1 MNAFMFSLTD
11 VDNLH
16 DFVVGTKKR
25 IVQVT
30 KFSVQEVETCDV
42 KVKSSTIPGLS
53 GDFNDIWKFVLAINA
68 AAQTG
73 LALPSTLQQIFTDYQ
88 VDIHAGYA
96 SAAVN
101 FNSLKKYNAVLKKR
115 LGYELGLQ
123 TEDHINL
130 GRM

>member
-1 MNAFMFSLTD
+1 M
-11 VDNLH
+11 
-16 DFVVGTKKR
+16 
-25 IVQVT
+25 
-30 KFSVQEVETCDV
+30 
-42 KVKSSTIPGLS
+42 KSSTIPGLS
-53 GDFNDIWKFVLAINA
+53 GDFNDIWKFVLAPQYHNTLNA

-101 FNSLKKYNAVLKKR
+101 FTSLKKYNAVLKKQ

-130 GRM
+130 G